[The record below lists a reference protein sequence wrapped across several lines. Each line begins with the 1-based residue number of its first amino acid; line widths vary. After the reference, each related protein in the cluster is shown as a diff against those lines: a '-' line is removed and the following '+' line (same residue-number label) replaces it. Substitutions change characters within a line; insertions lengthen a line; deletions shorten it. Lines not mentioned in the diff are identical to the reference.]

1 MAIHG
6 SRTDTLISVV
16 YTAFNV
22 IIGGFFATAGIF
34 DIYTIVVGFQ
44 WLNDF
49 TDISG
54 RHSTNWGWTVA
65 ILVLAF
71 LTGLGDGGLTLYSFR
86 GLRSHN
92 TSRGQKMVVLGV
104 SSALHLASVVPPW
117 DAVRNK
123 HHWADVLRA
132 AGRASHADH
141 VDVYVRFLTVAIII
155 FASVAGICLIHG
167 PAALMLAWIG
177 HTRSSRRRRNP
188 TLNMQQRQLEF
199 GGRTEEQMDLE
210 RAA

>member
-1 MAIHG
+1 MAFHG
-6 SRTDTLISVV
+6 SRTNTFVSVV
-16 YTAFNV
+16 YTAFC
-22 IIGGFFATAGIF
+22 IIVGGFFATAGAF
-34 DIYTIVVGFQ
+34 DIYTIAVGFQ

-71 LTGLGDGGLTLYSFR
+71 LNGLGNSGLTYYSFR

-104 SSALHLASVVPPW
+104 SSALHLAPAVPPW

-141 VDVYVRFLTVAIII
+141 VDVYVRFLTIAIIV
-155 FASVAGICLIHG
+155 FASVAGIVILG
-167 PAALMLAWIG
+167 LAALVLAC
-177 HTRSSRRRRNP
+177 HR
-188 TLNMQQRQLEF
+188 QQRQV
-199 GGRTEEQMDLE
+199 GGGGQSELQEQTDLE
-210 RAA
+210 RAG